1 MVMAVFALWA
11 QNGMSQPPG
20 GGNGGGSAS
29 VTLSMSANGCGQSS
43 GTNVAHSVYT
53 LGGQRL
59 NVDCNLL
66 KDLPQGVYVVNG
78 KKILVK

>member
-1 MVMAVFALWA
+1 MN
-11 QNGMSQPPG
+11 NGTIYLNG
-20 GGNGGGSAS
+20 HKLNAGNITGSGF
-29 VTLSMSANGCGQSS
+29 VNE
-43 GTNVAHSVYT
+43 GTTGITGVATTSTKGAYSVYT

-59 NVDCNLL
+59 NVDGISL